1 MQLMDGL
8 KKHSQHYFYNN
19 FLQMFAHF
27 QVKFLDKFEAAKIG
41 RKVIFALDRCEG
53 VDTVKSRE

>member
-1 MQLMDGL
+1 
-8 KKHSQHYFYNN
+8 
-19 FLQMFAHF
+19 MFAHF
-27 QVKFLDKFEAAKIG
+27 QVKFLDKFEAAKTG